1 MSKNKGSNVIN
12 GEFKNY
18 KKNLVARKKRII
30 RIMAVIGSILMLTS
44 LIGSIIIY
52 LL

>member
-1 MSKNKGSNVIN
+1 MSKNKDSNVIN

-18 KKNLVARKKRII
+18 KKNSVARKKRII
-30 RIMAVIGSILMLTS
+30 RIMAIIGSILMLTS

>member
-1 MSKNKGSNVIN
+1 MSKNKDSNVIN

-18 KKNLVARKKRII
+18 KKNSVARIKCII